1 MRSGVRVVSPPS
13 LSAATSRATFG
24 DAWSLIRPFWRER
37 TQRRAW
43 LLLIA
48 VVMLTLAGVW
58 LNVRF
63 SVWNNRFYDTLQSRD
78 LHDFWRQLGVFG
90 MLAAAYIV
98 AAVYR
103 QYLQQVLSMQWR
115 TWLTRDLQR
124 RWLQPGTAYR
134 LGLHSGHDIDNP
146 DQRIAEDA
154 RALTSST
161 LDLGLGLLNACVTLV
176 SFVGILWGLSG
187 SLKLPGA
194 SGFAVPG
201 YMVFVALA
209 YSMLGS
215 WAASRLG
222 RPLIALSAQQQK
234 VEAGFRYALV
244 QVREHAEA
252 IALARGG
259 AREQARLSDAFNAI
273 RDNWAALIRVTKR
286 LTWFSAGYGQLA
298 NVFPFVA
305 AAPRYFSGGLQ
316 LGGLMQTAQAFGQ
329 VQGSLSWFIDAYS
342 SLADWRATVQ
352 RLTVFRDAAADDA
365 ARLQTAPRVRIEHAA
380 DVLEIDGL
388 QLRTPDDH
396 ELARLD
402 LHVEGGDRVLISG
415 PSGSG
420 KSSLLRAIA
429 GLWMRGHGTI
439 LLPARASM
447 MFVPQRPYLPDGS
460 LREALA
466 YPLAPDAFETPAMQR
481 ALIAAGLQAYA
492 GQLDL
497 RRRWFDALSP
507 GQQQRVQFARVFL
520 HAPDWVFL
528 DEATSALDEA
538 GERELYRAL
547 RSACPTSTVVSVGHR
562 ATLREFHD
570 VTHVIANAPAWLP
583 RREAISQE

>member
-1 MRSGVRVVSPPS
+1 MRSGVHVVSPPS

-63 SVWNNRFYDTLQSRD
+63 SVWNNRFYDTLQSRN

-215 WAASRLG
+215 
-222 RPLIALSAQQQK
+222 
-234 VEAGFRYALV
+234 
-244 QVREHAEA
+244 
-252 IALARGG
+252 
-259 AREQARLSDAFNAI
+259 
-273 RDNWAALIRVTKR
+273 
-286 LTWFSAGYGQLA
+286 
-298 NVFPFVA
+298 
-305 AAPRYFSGGLQ
+305 
-316 LGGLMQTAQAFGQ
+316 
-329 VQGSLSWFIDAYS
+329 
-342 SLADWRATVQ
+342 
-352 RLTVFRDAAADDA
+352 
-365 ARLQTAPRVRIEHAA
+365 
-380 DVLEIDGL
+380 
-388 QLRTPDDH
+388 
-396 ELARLD
+396 
-402 LHVEGGDRVLISG
+402 
-415 PSGSG
+415 
-420 KSSLLRAIA
+420 
-429 GLWMRGHGTI
+429 
-439 LLPARASM
+439 
-447 MFVPQRPYLPDGS
+447 
-460 LREALA
+460 
-466 YPLAPDAFETPAMQR
+466 
-481 ALIAAGLQAYA
+481 
-492 GQLDL
+492 
-497 RRRWFDALSP
+497 
-507 GQQQRVQFARVFL
+507 
-520 HAPDWVFL
+520 
-528 DEATSALDEA
+528 
-538 GERELYRAL
+538 
-547 RSACPTSTVVSVGHR
+547 
-562 ATLREFHD
+562 
-570 VTHVIANAPAWLP
+570 
-583 RREAISQE
+583 